1 MVTSDKTNLINQVEK
16 YLPRK
21 DLEKIMRSL
30 EFAIES
36 HKGQKRKTGE
46 PYIIHPINTAIYL
59 AEMKMDWPTISAA
72 LLHDVIEDCEIEY
85 AELEDKFGKEVAIL
99 VDGVTK
105 LPTIKI
111 TSSTQENIQLDS
123 TSDISRAATIR
134 KLLLSTTEDARVI
147 LIKLADRLH
156 NMETL
161 FALDEKSQSRIALET
176 MEIFAPLAHRLG
188 IWEFKWKLEDEAFKY
203 LLPKSYKKIAKLI
216 SGKRKQREN
225 YVKRTTK
232 LLEEALAKS
241 SINCVI
247 EGRAKHLYSIYKK
260 IEKYSILGKKFDEIH
275 DLIAVRIIVNSVQDC
290 YSSLGV
296 LHELWRPIPG
306 EFDDYIANPK
316 ESMYQSI
323 HSTVMCLDSYPVEIQ
338 IRTKEMHEIAE
349 RGIAAHW
356 QYKDIPENLD
366 NAYMNKLN
374 WFRNLIDW
382 QIELPED
389 EDYIDSIKT
398 DVLKERILCY
408 TPAGDIK
415 SIPEGS
421 TPIDFA
427 YELHTELGNNTSSAL
442 INGQNMPLN
451 STISNGDTVEII
463 KSKNQGPK
471 LDWLNPDLGYVSTN
485 KSRFKIRQWFR
496 KEEKTLSIER
506 GIDIINRLVNRLKI
520 NTPLEKLSN
529 ELSYKSLD
537 ELALLVGSGVINTPA
552 LVKKLSSFLNQQIDN
567 ITIKIDAA
575 DRVGLIR
582 DVANI
587 ISNEGLNITAISTNE
602 IDTGKS
608 ILITVDSNGLE
619 QQNKIYSIIE
629 TIDGVENI
637 ETINRN
643 NA

>member
-1 MVTSDKTNLINQVEK
+1 MVITDKTNLINKVEK
-16 YLPRK
+16 YLPNK

-275 DLIAVRIIVNSVQDC
+275 DLIAVRIIVISVQDC

-415 SIPEGS
+415 SLPEGS

-427 YELHTELGNNTSSAL
+427 YELHTELGNNASSAL
-442 INGQNMPLN
+442 INGQNMALN

-506 GIDIINRLVNRLKI
+506 GIDIINRLVSRLKI

-537 ELALLVGSGVINTPA
+537 DLALLVGSGVINTPA

-629 TIDGVENI
+629 TIDGVKNI

>member
-427 YELHTELGNNTSSAL
+427 YELHTELGNNASSAL

-506 GIDIINRLVNRLKI
+506 GIDIINRLVSRLKI

-629 TIDGVENI
+629 TIDGVKNI

>member
-1 MVTSDKTNLINQVEK
+1 MVKTDKTNLINEVEK
-16 YLPRK
+16 YLPSK

-36 HKGQKRKTGE
+36 HEGQKRKTGE

-123 TSDISRAATIR
+123 TSDISRGATIR

-389 EDYIDSIKT
+389 ENYIDSIKT

-427 YELHTELGNNTSSAL
+427 YELHTELGNNASSAL
-442 INGQNMPLN
+442 INGQTMPLN

-506 GIDIINRLVNRLKI
+506 GIDIINRLVSRLKI

-537 ELALLVGSGVINTPA
+537 DLALLVGSGVINTPT
-552 LVKKLSSFLNQQIDN
+552 LVRKLSSFLNQQIDN

>member
-1 MVTSDKTNLINQVEK
+1 MVKTDKTNLINEVEK
-16 YLPRK
+16 YLPSK

-36 HKGQKRKTGE
+36 HEGQKRKTGE

-72 LLHDVIEDCEIEY
+72 LLHDVIEDCEVEY

-123 TSDISRAATIR
+123 TSDISRASTIR

-161 FALDEKSQSRIALET
+161 FALDDKSQSRIALET

-415 SIPEGS
+415 SLPEGS

-427 YELHTELGNNTSSAL
+427 YELHTELGNNASSAL
-442 INGQNMPLN
+442 INGQNMSLN

-506 GIDIINRLVNRLKI
+506 GIDIINRLVSRLKI

-529 ELSYKSLD
+529 ELSYKSIN
-537 ELALLVGSGVINTPA
+537 ELALLVGSGVINTPT
-552 LVKKLSSFLNQQIDN
+552 LVKKLSSFLNQEIDN

-629 TIDGVENI
+629 TINGVENI

>member
-1 MVTSDKTNLINQVEK
+1 MVITDKTNLINKVEK
-16 YLPRK
+16 YLPNK

-323 HSTVMCLDSYPVEIQ
+323 HSTVMCLESYPVEIQ

-427 YELHTELGNNTSSAL
+427 YELHTELGNNASSAL

-537 ELALLVGSGVINTPA
+537 DLALLVGSGVINTPA

>member
-1 MVTSDKTNLINQVEK
+1 MVITDKTNLINKVEK
-16 YLPRK
+16 YLPNK

-161 FALDEKSQSRIALET
+161 FALDEKSQTRIALET

>member
-1 MVTSDKTNLINQVEK
+1 MVITDKTNLINKVEK
-16 YLPRK
+16 YLPNK

-366 NAYMNKLN
+366 TAYMNKLN

-427 YELHTELGNNTSSAL
+427 YELHTELGNNASSAL

-506 GIDIINRLVNRLKI
+506 GIDIINRLVSRLKI

-537 ELALLVGSGVINTPA
+537 DLALLVGSGVINTPA

>member
-1 MVTSDKTNLINQVEK
+1 MVTTDKTNLISKVEK
-16 YLPRK
+16 YLSSE
-21 DLEKIMRSL
+21 DLEKIRQSL

-36 HKGQKRKTGE
+36 HKDQKRKTGE

-72 LLHDVIEDCEIEY
+72 LLHDVIEDCQVEY
-85 AELEDKFGKEVAIL
+85 EELEDKFGKEVATL

-111 TSSTQENIQLDS
+111 TSSTQENLIPDS

-156 NMETL
+156 NMQTL

-203 LLPKSYKKIAKLI
+203 LLPNSYKKVANLI
-216 SGKRKQREN
+216 SGKRKEREN
-225 YVKRTTK
+225 YAKRATK

-241 SINCVI
+241 SINCLV

-290 YSSLGV
+290 YASLGV

-366 NAYMNKLN
+366 GAYMNKLN

-389 EDYIDSIKT
+389 ENYIDSIKT
-398 DVLKERILCY
+398 DILKERIYCY

-427 YELHTELGNNTSSAL
+427 YEVHTELGNNASSAL

-451 STISNGDTVEII
+451 SVISNGDTIEII

-496 KEEKTLSIER
+496 KEEKTLNIER
-506 GIDIINRLVNRLKI
+506 GIDVISRLVNRLKI
-520 NTPLEKLSN
+520 NTPLEELSN
-529 ELSYKSLD
+529 ELSYESLD

-552 LVKKLSSFLNQQIDN
+552 LVKKLSGFLNQQIEN
-567 ITIKIDAA
+567 ITIKIDVA

-582 DVANI
+582 DVTNI
-587 ISNEGLNITAISTNE
+587 ISNEGLNITGISTNE

-608 ILITVDSNGLE
+608 IIITVDSNGLE

-629 TIDGVENI
+629 TIDGVDNI

>member
-1 MVTSDKTNLINQVEK
+1 MVITDKTNLINKVEK
-16 YLPRK
+16 YLPNK

-85 AELEDKFGKEVAIL
+85 AELENKFGKEVAIL

-323 HSTVMCLDSYPVEIQ
+323 HSTVMCLESYPVEIQ

-427 YELHTELGNNTSSAL
+427 YELHTELGNNASSAL

-567 ITIKIDAA
+567 ITIKIDAT

>member
-1 MVTSDKTNLINQVEK
+1 MVITDKTNLINKVEK
-16 YLPRK
+16 YLPNK

-427 YELHTELGNNTSSAL
+427 YELHTELGNNASSAL

-506 GIDIINRLVNRLKI
+506 GIDIINRLVSRLKI

>member
-1 MVTSDKTNLINQVEK
+1 MVITDKTNLINKVEK
-16 YLPRK
+16 YLPNK

-427 YELHTELGNNTSSAL
+427 YELHTELGNNASSAL

-506 GIDIINRLVNRLKI
+506 GIDIINRLVSRLKI

-537 ELALLVGSGVINTPA
+537 DLALLVGSGVINTPA

>member
-427 YELHTELGNNTSSAL
+427 YELHTELGNNASSAL
-442 INGQNMPLN
+442 INGQNMALN

-506 GIDIINRLVNRLKI
+506 GIDIINRLVSRLKI

-537 ELALLVGSGVINTPA
+537 DLALLVGSGVINTPA

-629 TIDGVENI
+629 TIDGVKNI

>member
-1 MVTSDKTNLINQVEK
+1 MEKNL
-16 YLPRK
+16 
-21 DLEKIMRSL
+21 
-30 EFAIES
+30 
-36 HKGQKRKTGE
+36 
-46 PYIIHPINTAIYL
+46 
-59 AEMKMDWPTISAA
+59 
-72 LLHDVIEDCEIEY
+72 
-85 AELEDKFGKEVAIL
+85 
-99 VDGVTK
+99 
-105 LPTIKI
+105 
-111 TSSTQENIQLDS
+111 
-123 TSDISRAATIR
+123 
-134 KLLLSTTEDARVI
+134 
-147 LIKLADRLH
+147 
-156 NMETL
+156 
-161 FALDEKSQSRIALET
+161 
-176 MEIFAPLAHRLG
+176 
-188 IWEFKWKLEDEAFKY
+188 
-203 LLPKSYKKIAKLI
+203 
-216 SGKRKQREN
+216 
-225 YVKRTTK
+225 
-232 LLEEALAKS
+232 
-241 SINCVI
+241 
-247 EGRAKHLYSIYKK
+247 
-260 IEKYSILGKKFDEIH
+260 DEIH

-537 ELALLVGSGVINTPA
+537 ELALLVGSGVINTPRSG
-552 LVKKLSSFLNQQIDN
+552 KK
-567 ITIKIDAA
+567 
-575 DRVGLIR
+575 
-582 DVANI
+582 I
-587 ISNEGLNITAISTNE
+587 I
-602 IDTGKS
+602 
-608 ILITVDSNGLE
+608 
-619 QQNKIYSIIE
+619 
-629 TIDGVENI
+629 
-637 ETINRN
+637 
-643 NA
+643 

>member
-1 MVTSDKTNLINQVEK
+1 MVITDKTNLINKVEK
-16 YLPRK
+16 YLPNK

-427 YELHTELGNNTSSAL
+427 YELHTELGNNASSAL

>member
-1 MVTSDKTNLINQVEK
+1 MVTTDKTNLINKVEK
-16 YLPRK
+16 YLPNK

-72 LLHDVIEDCEIEY
+72 LLHDVIEDSEIEY

-427 YELHTELGNNTSSAL
+427 YELHTELGNNASSAL

>member
-1 MVTSDKTNLINQVEK
+1 
-16 YLPRK
+16 
-21 DLEKIMRSL
+21 MRSL

-389 EDYIDSIKT
+389 ENYIDSIKT

-427 YELHTELGNNTSSAL
+427 YELHTELGNNASSAL

>member
-1 MVTSDKTNLINQVEK
+1 MVTTDKKNLINEVEK
-16 YLPRK
+16 YLPSK
-21 DLEKIMRSL
+21 DLEKIMLSL

-123 TSDISRAATIR
+123 TSDISRGATIR
-134 KLLLSTTEDARVI
+134 KLLLSTSEDARVI

-161 FALDEKSQSRIALET
+161 FALNEKSQSRIALET

-275 DLIAVRIIVNSVQDC
+275 DLIAVRIIVNSVKDC

-366 NAYMNKLN
+366 TAYMNKLN

-389 EDYIDSIKT
+389 ENYIDSIKT

-427 YELHTELGNNTSSAL
+427 YELHTELGNNASSAL

-506 GIDIINRLVNRLKI
+506 GIDIINRLVSRLKI

-537 ELALLVGSGVINTPA
+537 DLALLVGSGVINTPT
-552 LVKKLSSFLNQQIDN
+552 LVRKLSSFLNQQIDN

>member
-1 MVTSDKTNLINQVEK
+1 MVITDKTNLINKVEK
-16 YLPRK
+16 YLPNK

>member
-1 MVTSDKTNLINQVEK
+1 MVTTDKKNLINEVEK
-16 YLPRK
+16 YLPSK

-225 YVKRTTK
+225 YVKRTTR

-427 YELHTELGNNTSSAL
+427 YELHTELGNNASSAL
-442 INGQNMPLN
+442 INGQNMALN

-506 GIDIINRLVNRLKI
+506 GIDIINRLVSRLKI

-537 ELALLVGSGVINTPA
+537 DLALLVGSGVINTPA

>member
-1 MVTSDKTNLINQVEK
+1 MVTTDKTNLISKVEK
-16 YLPRK
+16 YLSSE
-21 DLEKIMRSL
+21 DLEKIRQSL

-36 HKGQKRKTGE
+36 HKDQKRKTGE

-72 LLHDVIEDCEIEY
+72 LLHDVIEDCQVEY
-85 AELEDKFGKEVAIL
+85 EELEDKFGKEVAAL

-111 TSSTQENIQLDS
+111 TSSTQENLIPDS

-156 NMETL
+156 NMQTL

-203 LLPKSYKKIAKLI
+203 LLPNSYKKVANLI
-216 SGKRKQREN
+216 SGKRKEREN
-225 YVKRTTK
+225 YAKRATK

-241 SINCVI
+241 SINCLV

-290 YSSLGV
+290 YASLGV

-316 ESMYQSI
+316 ESMYLSI

-338 IRTKEMHEIAE
+338 LRTKEMHEIAE

-366 NAYMNKLN
+366 GAYMNKLN

-389 EDYIDSIKT
+389 ENYIDSIKT
-398 DVLKERILCY
+398 DILKERIYCY

-427 YELHTELGNNTSSAL
+427 YEVHTELGNNASSAL

-451 STISNGDTVEII
+451 AVISNGDTIEII

-496 KEEKTLSIER
+496 KEEKTLNIER
-506 GIDIINRLVNRLKI
+506 GIDVISRLVNRLKI
-520 NTPLEKLSN
+520 NTPLEELSN
-529 ELSYKSLD
+529 ELSYESLD

-552 LVKKLSSFLNQQIDN
+552 LVKKLSGFLNQQIEN
-567 ITIKIDAA
+567 ITIKIDVA

-582 DVANI
+582 DVTNI
-587 ISNEGLNITAISTNE
+587 ISNEGLNITGISTNE

-608 ILITVDSNGLE
+608 IIITVDSNGLE

-629 TIDGVENI
+629 TIDGVDNI